1 MTHDVVMYR
10 TRFCPYCLMAKR
22 LLDRK
27 GVPVRE
33 VDVSGDMERRSW
45 LLQATGRRTVPQIF
59 VGGRPIGGYDD
70 LCRLER
76 AGKLDRV
83 LQGE

>member
-1 MTHDVVMYR
+1 MTPDVVMYR
-10 TRFCPYCLMAKR
+10 TRLCPYCLLAKR
-22 LLDRK
+22 LLAKK
-27 GVPVRE
+27 GVPLRE
-33 VDVSGDMERRSW
+33 VDVSGDRQQRTW
-45 LLQATGRRTVPQIF
+45 LLETTGRRTVPQIF
-59 VGGRPIGGYDD
+59 VAGRPIGGYDD